1 MYYLVFGFLY
11 LVSLLPFFILYP
23 ISDFKYIRMYYDL
36 EYKKEI
42 FVVNI
47 LLAFPEKTLAERER
61 IASQFCK
68 NFVDTF
74 IESIKLL
81 FITGA
86 EFEKRCTG
94 IHGKLKIQLQ
104 KAEVSN
110 WVQGTNL
117 IGSLQT
123 FFTISI
129 SVFLSFLY
137 LPM

>member
-110 WVQGTNL
+110 SVQGTNL